1 MADHAAAAV
10 VAHAPPRPKPGNT
23 GRDNRKGGMWAFLGS
38 DCMFFGSLIGTYL
51 AYKGKSISGPLP
63 HEVFDIPLTSYS
75 AALLLASSLTMV
87 LALAALQQ
95 NRLKPAT
102 AWLFAT
108 AMLGLHFVLN
118 QVYEFTTFVLH
129 HDLKLST
136 SLFGSSFF
144 VLTGFHGA
152 HVTGGVIWLLI
163 LVMLAMRGKLDA
175 RDYTKVE
182 IAGLYWHFVDIVWI
196 AIFTVIYLIPS
207 EPRDGRPSSRCGR
220 DPRRRERARH
230 RPDLRPRRD

>member
-1 MADHAAAAV
+1 
-10 VAHAPPRPKPGNT
+10 
-23 GRDNRKGGMWAFLGS
+23 
-38 DCMFFGSLIGTYL
+38 MFFGSLIGTYL
-51 AYKGKSISGPLP
+51 AYKGKSLSGPGP
-63 HEVFDIPLTSYS
+63 HDVFDIPLTSYS

-87 LALAALQQ
+87 LALANLQHNRVKSAARWLLVTAL
-95 NRLKPAT
+95 
-102 AWLFAT
+102 
-108 AMLGLHFVLN
+108 LGLHFVLN

-136 SLFGSSFF
+136 NLFGSSFF

-163 LVMLAMRGKLDA
+163 LVGLAWRRQLDV

-196 AIFTVIYLIPS
+196 AIFTVIYLIP
-207 EPRDGRPSSRCGR
+207 
-220 DPRRRERARH
+220 
-230 RPDLRPRRD
+230 

>member
-1 MADHAAAAV
+1 
-10 VAHAPPRPKPGNT
+10 
-23 GRDNRKGGMWAFLGS
+23 MWAFLGS

-63 HEVFDIPLTSYS
+63 HQVFDIPLTSYS

-95 NRLKPAT
+95 NRVKT
-102 AWLFAT
+102 AARWLFVT

-129 HDLKLST
+129 HGLTLST

-152 HVTGGVIWLLI
+152 HVTGGVIWLLM
-163 LVMLAMRGKLDA
+163 LVTLAMRGKLDA

-196 AIFTVIYLIPS
+196 AIFTVIYLIP
-207 EPRDGRPSSRCGR
+207 
-220 DPRRRERARH
+220 
-230 RPDLRPRRD
+230 

>member
-1 MADHAAAAV
+1 MASAGDAHAPAAPHGHAPAAAAH
-10 VAHAPPRPKPGNT
+10 AHHDPNMGNT
-23 GRDNRKGGMWAFLGS
+23 GLDNRKMGMWAFLGS

-51 AYKGKSISGPLP
+51 AYKGKSLSGPGP
-63 HEVFDIPLTSYS
+63 HDVFDIPLTSYS

-95 NRLKPAT
+95 NRVKT
-102 AWLFAT
+102 AGRWLLVT
-108 AMLGLHFVLN
+108 ALLGAHFVLN
-118 QVYEFTTFVLH
+118 QVYEFYTFAV
-129 HDLKLST
+129 HDGLTLST
-136 SLFGSSFF
+136 NLFGSSFF

-163 LVMLAMRGKLDA
+163 LVGLAWRGQLDA

-196 AIFTVIYLIPS
+196 AIFTVIYLIP
-207 EPRDGRPSSRCGR
+207 
-220 DPRRRERARH
+220 
-230 RPDLRPRRD
+230 

>member
-1 MADHAAAAV
+1 VADHAASHA
-10 VAHAPPRPKPGNT
+10 VAHAHDPNIGNT
-23 GRDNRKGGMWAFLGS
+23 GLDHRKMGMWAFLGS

-63 HEVFDIPLTSYS
+63 RDVFDIPLTSYS

-87 LALAALQQ
+87 LALAALQE
-95 NRLKPAT
+95 NRVNRA
-102 AWLFAT
+102 AWWLLAT
-108 AMLGLHFVLN
+108 AMMGLHFVLN
-118 QVYEFTTFVLH
+118 QVYEFWTFVH
-129 HDLKLST
+129 HHGLTLGT

-152 HVTGGVIWLLI
+152 HVTGGVLWLLL
-163 LVMLAMRGKLDA
+163 LVQLAWRGRLDR

-196 AIFTVIYLIPS
+196 AIFTIIYLVP
-207 EPRDGRPSSRCGR
+207 
-220 DPRRRERARH
+220 
-230 RPDLRPRRD
+230 

>member
-1 MADHAAAAV
+1 M
-10 VAHAPPRPKPGNT
+10 
-23 GRDNRKGGMWAFLGS
+23 
-38 DCMFFGSLIGTYL
+38 
-51 AYKGKSISGPLP
+51 
-63 HEVFDIPLTSYS
+63 
-75 AALLLASSLTMV
+75 
-87 LALAALQQ
+87 
-95 NRLKPAT
+95 
-102 AWLFAT
+102 WLFVT

-196 AIFTVIYLIPS
+196 AIFTVIYLIP
-207 EPRDGRPSSRCGR
+207 
-220 DPRRRERARH
+220 
-230 RPDLRPRRD
+230 

>member
-1 MADHAAAAV
+1 VADHALTHAA
-10 VAHAPPRPKPGNT
+10 HDPNIGTT
-23 GRDNRKGGMWAFLGS
+23 GLDNRKMGMWIFLGS

-51 AYKGKSISGPLP
+51 AYKGKSLSGPTP

-87 LALAALQQ
+87 LALARLQE
-95 NRLKPAT
+95 RRVKAAAGWLLAT
-102 AWLFAT
+102 AL
-108 AMLGLHFVLN
+108 LGAHFVLN

-129 HDLKLST
+129 HGLTLST

-152 HVTGGVIWLLI
+152 HVSGGVIWLLI
-163 LVMLAMRGKLDA
+163 LVSLALRGKLDD

-182 IAGLYWHFVDIVWI
+182 IAGLYWHFVDIVWV
-196 AIFTVIYLIPS
+196 AIFTIIYLIP
-207 EPRDGRPSSRCGR
+207 
-220 DPRRRERARH
+220 
-230 RPDLRPRRD
+230 

>member
-1 MADHAAAAV
+1 MANYAADHA
-10 VAHAPPRPKPGNT
+10 VAHAVHDPNIGNT
-23 GRDNRKGGMWAFLGS
+23 GLDNRKVGMWAFLGS

-95 NRLKPAT
+95 NRVKT
-102 AWLFAT
+102 AARWLFVT

-129 HDLKLST
+129 HGLTLST

-152 HVTGGVIWLLI
+152 HVTGGVIWLLM
-163 LVMLAMRGKLDA
+163 LVTLAMRGKLDA

-196 AIFTVIYLIPS
+196 AIFTVIYLIP
-207 EPRDGRPSSRCGR
+207 
-220 DPRRRERARH
+220 
-230 RPDLRPRRD
+230 